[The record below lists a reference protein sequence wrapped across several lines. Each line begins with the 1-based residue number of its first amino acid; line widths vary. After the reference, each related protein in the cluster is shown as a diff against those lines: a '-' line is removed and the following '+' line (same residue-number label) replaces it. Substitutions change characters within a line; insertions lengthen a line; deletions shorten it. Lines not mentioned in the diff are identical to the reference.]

1 MTRGLEADAWTD
13 AWTEQALRLYRR
25 YELEIVA
32 ALNLCPWAEK
42 ARLEGRVREHVLLQ
56 TDDASVEPSLL
67 AIRDADSARD
77 APTAAPEVDVAL
89 LIYPCL
95 QIGRV
100 DFDDFAARIRDA
112 EAARHELG
120 RVPFVSAVFHPHAT
134 PDRSQPERL
143 IPFLRRTPDPTIQL
157 VRASILERV
166 RERAPQ
172 GTQFVDL
179 ASLDTSASNNG
190 DVTLRERI
198 ARSNLMTV
206 ERIGIAELTRRLDEI
221 QRDRDISYRALA
233 TDPRER

>member
-1 MTRGLEADAWTD
+1 MMRGLEED

-25 YELEIVA
+25 YDLEIVA

-42 ARLEGRVREHVLLQ
+42 ARLEGRVREYVLLQ
-56 TDDASVEPSLL
+56 TDDASVEPSVL
-67 AIRDADSARD
+67 ALRDADSARD
-77 APTAAPEVDVAL
+77 APTAAPEADVAL
-89 LIYPCL
+89 LIYPRL

-112 EAARHELG
+112 EASRHELG

-143 IPFLRRTPDPTIQL
+143 IPFLRRTPDPTIQF

-172 GTQFVDL
+172 GTHFVDL
-179 ASLDTSASNNG
+179 ASLDASASNKG
-190 DVTLRERI
+190 DATPLRERI
-198 ARSNLMTV
+198 ARSNLATV
-206 ERIGIAELTRRLDEI
+206 GRIGIAELTRRLDEI
-221 QRDRDISYRALA
+221 QRDRDASYGALA
-233 TDPRER
+233 MDSRLCAP

>member
-1 MTRGLEADAWTD
+1 MTRGLEED

-25 YELEIVA
+25 YELEIVG

-42 ARLEGRVREHVLLQ
+42 ARLEGRVREHILLQ
-56 TDDASVEPSLL
+56 TEDASVEPSLL
-67 AIRDADSARD
+67 ALRDADSARD

-89 LIYPCL
+89 LIYPRL

-120 RVPFVSAVFHPHAT
+120 RVPFVSAVFHPLAT

-143 IPFLRRTPDPTIQL
+143 IPFLRRTPDPTIQF

-179 ASLDTSASNNG
+179 ASLDASASNG
-190 DVTLRERI
+190 GEATPLRERI

-206 ERIGIAELTRRLDEI
+206 ERIGIAELTHRLDEI
-221 QRDRDISYRALA
+221 KRDRDASYRALA
-233 TDPRER
+233 MVT